1 MPENS
6 LVLACLLVEQVP
18 ALLLHASGY
27 TSSIC
32 DYCGA
37 AIWVAERGGLLV
49 NAGAANKACTSCVA
63 SRMHVSDA
71 IVELGDR
78 NGTQWTD

>member
-18 ALLLHASGY
+18 ALLLQARGY

-37 AIWVAERGGLLV
+37 AIWVAERGGLRV
-49 NAGAANKACTSCVA
+49 NAGAAHKACTSCVA

-71 IVELGDR
+71 IMEVGER
-78 NGTQWTD
+78 NGTTWIE

>member
-1 MPENS
+1 MSENS
-6 LVLACLLVEQVP
+6 LVLACLRVKQVP
-18 ALLLHASGY
+18 ALLLQTRGY

-49 NAGAANKACTSCVA
+49 NAGAANKACTSCVS
-63 SRMHVSDA
+63 SRLHLSDA
-71 IVELGDR
+71 IVEVGER
-78 NGTQWTD
+78 NGTTWIE